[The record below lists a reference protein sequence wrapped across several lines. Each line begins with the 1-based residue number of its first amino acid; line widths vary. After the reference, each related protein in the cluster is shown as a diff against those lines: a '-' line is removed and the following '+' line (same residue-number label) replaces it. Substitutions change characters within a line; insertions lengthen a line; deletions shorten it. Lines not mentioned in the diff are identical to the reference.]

1 MNSITART
9 APEALAIEDGV
20 PLKVSPL
27 TPDTGLEQVAGAI
40 RELVEHRL
48 EKDGAILF
56 RGFSAPGVEGF
67 QSFAGS
73 FGHPLL
79 SYEFGSTPRSQV
91 TGKGVYTST
100 EYPAHRSIPLHN
112 EQAYTTEWPMR
123 IWFYCARAAEQG
135 GETPI
140 ADSRE
145 VYRRIDPALRRRF
158 SERGLTYVR
167 NYGNGLDVDW
177 QQVFNTDSAEVV
189 EVFCRR
195 QGIDVTWKDDGCL
208 RTAQR
213 CQAVARHPRTGDK
226 VWFNQ
231 AHLFHLSALDE
242 EMQAI
247 LLETV
252 GEDNLPRNVY
262 YGDGGAIESSAL
274 EEVRGVLDECRVVF
288 PWRSGDILML
298 DNMLMAHARE
308 PFAGPRKVVVAMA
321 EGHGLSSNP
330 QNPAL
335 REEVT

>member
-1 MNSITART
+1 MNSNTVT
-9 APEALAIEDGV
+9 VVPEALAIEEGV
-20 PLKVSPL
+20 PLRV
-27 TPDTGLEQVAGAI
+27 TPRTPGTSLEQAFGAI
-40 RELVEHRL
+40 RQLVEHRL

-56 RGFSAPGVEGF
+56 SGFSPPGVEGF

-112 EQAYTTEWPMR
+112 EQAYTTDWPMR
-123 IWFYCARAAEQG
+123 IWFYCAQAAEQG

-145 VYRRIDPALRRRF
+145 VYRRIDPALRRRL

-167 NYGNGLDVDW
+167 NYGNGLDLDW
-177 QQVFNTDSAEVV
+177 QQVFNTDSAEAVDF
-189 EVFCRR
+189 FCQR
-195 QGIDVTWKDDGCL
+195 QGIEVTWKDDGCL

-213 CQAVARHPRTGDK
+213 CQAVARHPRTGES

-252 GEDNLPRNVY
+252 GEENLPRNVY
-262 YGDGGAIESSAL
+262 YGDGRAIETSAL
-274 EEVRGVLDECRVVF
+274 DEIRGVLDECRVVF
-288 PWRSGDILML
+288 PWRSGDVLML
-298 DNMLMAHARE
+298 DNMLMAHSRE
-308 PFAGPRKVVVAMA
+308 PFSGPRKVVVAMA
-321 EGHGLSSNP
+321 EGHGLGSHTQHLAS
-330 QNPAL
+330 